1 MKFLPEGAS
10 RMVARQALKAN
21 MNSPQLLF
29 AAGIGG
35 MVASTVLACKAT
47 LKVEEVLIEGQSN
60 INVAKSLRDERY
72 SERDRQRDIAIIYTR
87 TVVGVGRLYA
97 PAIIVGVASVAALTK
112 SQNILS
118 ERNAALT
125 AAYTALDKGFQ
136 QYRAR
141 VVEKYG
147 EEEDRNF
154 RYGTERVDVLDEET
168 GRTHKATRVGPDG
181 ASVYARFFDPTSTSW
196 SKEPEYNLVFLKC
209 QQNYA
214 NDMLRARGHLFL
226 NEVYDMLG
234 IPRSKA
240 GSVVGWVMSRDG
252 TSDNYVTFGIF
263 DDEWNVRDFVN
274 GREGSILLDFN
285 VDGVIFDKI
294 DGNSEELSWQKS

>member
-60 INVAKSLRDERY
+60 INIAKSLRDERY